1 MLRFIYTSQIVHKLS
16 DVRQRPINNEIFAP
30 RRVDIVLITDSG
42 RSTAIC
48 SRTFPIARTD
58 DDQSDDP
65 TRKQEENRAI
75 SRCL

>member
-1 MLRFIYTSQIVHKLS
+1 MLRLIYISHKQFTNN
-16 DVRQRPINNEIFAP
+16 VRQCSTNNEIFAP

-42 RSTAIC
+42 RFTAIC
-48 SRTFPIARTD
+48 SRTYPIARTD